1 VSFADL
7 RKQVGRGPSP
17 DELMSFMEQDKK
29 VKGGEMTLVLFRGMG
44 DTFVARNVAR
54 STIRAF
60 LQSQL

>member
-7 RKQVGRGPSP
+7 RKQVGRAPSL

-29 VKGGEMTLVLFRGMG
+29 VKDGEMTLVLFRGIG

-54 STIRAF
+54 SGIRTF
-60 LQSQL
+60 LQSQI